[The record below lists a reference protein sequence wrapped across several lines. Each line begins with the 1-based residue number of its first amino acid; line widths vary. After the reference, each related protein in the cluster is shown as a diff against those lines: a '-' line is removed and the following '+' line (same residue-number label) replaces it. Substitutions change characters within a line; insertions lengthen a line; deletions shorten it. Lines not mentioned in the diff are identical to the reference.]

1 MSSATQTVSISD
13 TGGNTYTQAVAQVQ
27 SADGHQIRL
36 FYAKNIVGGANT
48 VTASFSAANNHPWL
62 SIYEISGL
70 STTSPLDQTASA
82 QGSNGASVSTGP
94 TGVTQSAD
102 EFVFVGA
109 GFNTP
114 SFTGTVTAGSGDTL
128 AQQDTTNSRAANET
142 AVTSSAGTYTGTFS
156 LSGAANWSALIAT
169 FLPAGAN
176 GTPTITTTTL
186 PSGQQNASYS
196 ATLAATGGTS
206 PYSWSITSGTL
217 PVGLSLSA
225 STGVISGTP
234 TGSGTSNITIQVRD
248 NNAQTASKLLSI
260 TINPVSAPAIT
271 TASLPNG
278 QQNVAYSATLAASG
292 GVSPYSWSVVSGIL
306 PAGLTLGA
314 STGAISGTPS
324 SSGTSNFTVQV
335 RDNNGQTATKA
346 LSITVTASAGGGGI
360 AMVQSNAV
368 EGSGV
373 GSVTVAFTTGNTAGR
388 TILAFVRMSTTT
400 QTVSIS
406 DTAGNTYTQAVAQVQ
421 STDGHQIRLF
431 YAKNIVGGANTVT
444 ASFSSANSHPWLS
457 IYEISGLSTT
467 SPLDQTASAQGS
479 NSVSVSTGP
488 TAATQSNNEFV
499 FVGSGF
505 NTPSFN
511 GTVTAGTGYT
521 LAQQDTT
528 NSRAANESLLS
539 SSPSSFTGKFTLSN
553 SANWSALIATF
564 KP

>member
-1 MSSATQTVSISD
+1 
-13 TGGNTYTQAVAQVQ
+13 
-27 SADGHQIRL
+27 
-36 FYAKNIVGGANT
+36 
-48 VTASFSAANNHPWL
+48 
-62 SIYEISGL
+62 
-70 STTSPLDQTASA
+70 
-82 QGSNGASVSTGP
+82 
-94 TGVTQSAD
+94 
-102 EFVFVGA
+102 
-109 GFNTP
+109 
-114 SFTGTVTAGSGDTL
+114 
-128 AQQDTTNSRAANET
+128 
-142 AVTSSAGTYTGTFS
+142 
-156 LSGAANWSALIAT
+156 
-169 FLPAGAN
+169 
-176 GTPTITTTTL
+176 
-186 PSGQQNASYS
+186 
-196 ATLAATGGTS
+196 
-206 PYSWSITSGTL
+206 
-217 PVGLSLSA
+217 
-225 STGVISGTP
+225 
-234 TGSGTSNITIQVRD
+234 
-248 NNAQTASKLLSI
+248 LSI

-444 ASFSSANSHPWLS
+444 ASFSSANNHSWLS

-539 SSPSSFTGKFTLSN
+539 SSPSSFTGNFTLSN
-553 SANWSALIATF
+553 AANWSALIATF